1 MKVEY
6 IDHCGSDLMCVDA
19 ARVSFNKESEWEQV
33 VVSNS
38 EYITHREK
46 FLKDGWRDM
55 TEHYE
60 VREEFTGNNLMVL
73 ERLRPTDRGL
83 IRYLA
88 ENKHL
93 SPFNHSFISM
103 RIKAPIF
110 VARQL
115 QKHEYMPWNE
125 ISRRYVDDPLSSTP
139 LTCGEGG
146 LKTRSKGVRALYRWI
161 GLQKTRCPALCTQYE
176 RLIRTCS

>member
-83 IRYLA
+83 SGTSQRTNTCPPSTTPSSLC
-88 ENKHL
+88 
-93 SPFNHSFISM
+93 
-103 RIKAPIF
+103 
-110 VARQL
+110 V
-115 QKHEYMPWNE
+115 
-125 ISRRYVDDPLSSTP
+125 SRLLSSLLGNCRNTSTCLGTRLVGGMWMTP
-139 LTCGEGG
+139 
-146 LKTRSKGVRALYRWI
+146 
-161 GLQKTRCPALCTQYE
+161 
-176 RLIRTCS
+176 